1 MHGTASG
8 RGRWRDLESVAV
20 FGQEWTG
27 VIRLACAATER
38 AVFRFR
44 LPPFFSSL
52 TSILSTTLP
61 VTGTP
66 TYTRSYFPLG
76 AQGRMQS
83 LTPCT
88 RTRLA
93 LVYDMFHI
101 HHPQQQPP
109 QQPRRRARPRRP
121 AQPPQQAPS
130 SSSSAKQQLND
141 KAQQPTGNGS
151 NNKRRRHNASR
162 QRRPDSRVVDET
174 QTRRPPRRRDG
185 KTKREPLTRPVLR
198 AEREWSAQ
206 DVPPGLGAFV
216 SLKRQRL
223 DPQPLA
229 PPIQLELAPPP
240 TPCALPPPPSP
251 PPKGRPRSNSFYLP
265 NYRHVPGTPPPP
277 RSPPRSPTRSQTLM
291 STDKDDRARLVAAL
305 MLNRSCRAKPLCA
318 ARRLLCFRKETS
330 VGRSGLSVELELDSA

>member
-1 MHGTASG
+1 
-8 RGRWRDLESVAV
+8 
-20 FGQEWTG
+20 
-27 VIRLACAATER
+27 
-38 AVFRFR
+38 
-44 LPPFFSSL
+44 
-52 TSILSTTLP
+52 
-61 VTGTP
+61 
-66 TYTRSYFPLG
+66 
-76 AQGRMQS
+76 
-83 LTPCT
+83 
-88 RTRLA
+88 
-93 LVYDMFHI
+93 MFHI

-121 AQPPQQAPS
+121 AQPQQQAP

-141 KAQQPTGNGS
+141 KAQQPTGNG

-162 QRRPDSRVVDET
+162 QRRPDSRNDET
-174 QTRRPPRRRDG
+174 QTRRPQRRRDG

-223 DPQPLA
+223 DPQPSQPLA
-229 PPIQLELAPPP
+229 PPIQLAPPP
-240 TPCALPPPPSP
+240 TPCPSLPPPPSP

-330 VGRSGLSVELELDSA
+330 VGRSGFPTPPTVSSSSLSVLFAYSLALFGFALLSLVILVSWQSHPR